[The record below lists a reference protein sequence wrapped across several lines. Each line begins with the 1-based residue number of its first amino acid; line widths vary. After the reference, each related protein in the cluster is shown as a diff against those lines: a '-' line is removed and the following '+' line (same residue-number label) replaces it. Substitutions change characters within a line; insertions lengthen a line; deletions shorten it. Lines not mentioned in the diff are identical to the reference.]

1 MEAVRKHYTRIE
13 RERFSVESRMRHI
26 VDVIKG
32 KAGKILSF
40 RELIVNKK
48 DRYDVVITFVSLLE
62 MAKERIIK
70 VEQKSTYGN
79 IEVEAGERIDKGEI
93 KYEQ

>member
-1 MEAVRKHYTRIE
+1 
-13 RERFSVESRMRHI
+13 MRHI

>member
-1 MEAVRKHYTRIE
+1 M
-13 RERFSVESRMRHI
+13 
-26 VDVIKG
+26 
-32 KAGKILSF
+32 
-40 RELIVNKK
+40 
-48 DRYDVVITFVSLLE
+48 ITFVSLLE